1 MIETHIYKKGLP
13 KAFYK
18 VFKDKNS
25 IGANVCAMFSMI
37 CNKLF
42 KWEFKNE
49 QASEEIDG
57 YIIEKLLF
65 ENGRCLFFEE
75 GGHFFVTLIAERGQI
90 DAVGRLV
97 KARPITL
104 DGNTYQERIIRN
116 IVEKKGESI
125 TILKPNAII
134 IKNNLYDLPTL
145 DLLAPFIETLNYTW
159 QTLQINLS
167 NSRVKRIVVAN
178 DGNQA
183 NVIKKEI
190 NELIDGVESVK
201 VVTDKKATEGLK
213 TIESVSNAEDIKTTR
228 EVFDWLYNWILC
240 YLGINN
246 MAQIDKQ
253 SGMTET
259 EITSNQ
265 TQTSLFLKSMY
276 DFRKI
281 AEKQINKITS
291 AKCSVRSYQ
300 ELQQE
305 EIKNNIIDN
314 MTESLYNKD
323 NDNTQN
329 NNK

>member
-1 MIETHIYKKGLP
+1 MIENHIFKKGLP
-13 KAFYK
+13 KGFYK

-25 IGANVCAMFSMI
+25 IGANICAMFSMI

-49 QASEEIDG
+49 RANEEIDG

-65 ENGRCLFFEE
+65 EYGRCLFFEE
-75 GGHFFVTLIAERGQI
+75 GGHYFVTLIAERGQI

-104 DGNTYQERIIRN
+104 DNNTYKERIIRN
-116 IVEKKGESI
+116 IVEKKGDTI
-125 TILKPNAII
+125 TIEKPNAVI
-134 IKNNLYDLPTL
+134 IKNNLYDFPTL
-145 DLLAPFIETLNYTW
+145 DLLAPFIQTLNYTW

-167 NSRVKRIVVAN
+167 NNRVKRIIVAT
-178 DGNQA
+178 DPNQT
-183 NVIKKEI
+183 NIIKKEI
-190 NELIDGVESVK
+190 NDLIDSVESVK

-213 TIESVSNAEDIKTTR
+213 TIDAISNSEDIKTTR
-228 EVFDWLYNWILC
+228 EVFDWLYNWLLC

-265 TQTSLFLKSMY
+265 TQTSMFLKSMY

-281 AEKQINKITS
+281 AEKEINKITD
-291 AKCSVRSYQ
+291 AQCTVRSYQ
-300 ELQQE
+300 EMQKE
-305 EIKNNIIDN
+305 EIKENIIEN
-314 MTESLYNKD
+314 MIKNNY
-323 NDNTQN
+323 N
-329 NNK
+329 NNEGQENK